1 MSSKEQE
8 NDTEK
13 IINTTPTTLYEE
25 EIDFSIVDA
34 LPPQHTSKPEQDND
48 EVEDQYDKVD
58 EKSSSKIKK
67 SKKKKD
73 KKSSTESNTI
83 PMSQLFRFA
92 TPLDKFYMIVGA
104 IAAIANGVSVP
115 FMTIIFSGFIDIFG
129 RFSLAISTHNST
141 GDEEKF
147 DEAKRALDTNIRT
160 YVIYFVILGA
170 AMFLAS
176 YIQMTLWTIA
186 GENQAKVSTN
196 FCAKLCIYYFKF
208 NLIPSLLLIIKEGSQ
223 IILFIDIETRNSLF

>member
-1 MSSKEQE
+1 MTSKEQ

-13 IINTTPTTLYEE
+13 VANTITNTTPTTTTTLYEE

-34 LPPQHTSKPEQDND
+34 LPPQHTSKSNSPEQDND

-83 PMSQLFRFA
+83 PMSQMFRFA
-92 TPLDKFYMIVGA
+92 TPLDKIYMIVGT
-104 IAAIANGVSVP
+104 IAAIANGVAVP
-115 FMTIIFSGFIDIFG
+115 FMTVIFSGFIDIFG
-129 RFSLAISTHNST
+129 RFSLAVSIHNST

-147 DEAKRALDTNIRT
+147 DEAKRALDTDIRI
-160 YVIYFVILGA
+160 YVIYFVVLGV
-170 AMFLAS
+170 AMFFAS

-186 GENQAKVSTN
+186 GENQANVSTN
-196 FCAKLCIYYFKF
+196 FCAKL
-208 NLIPSLLLIIKEGSQ
+208 
-223 IILFIDIETRNSLF
+223 